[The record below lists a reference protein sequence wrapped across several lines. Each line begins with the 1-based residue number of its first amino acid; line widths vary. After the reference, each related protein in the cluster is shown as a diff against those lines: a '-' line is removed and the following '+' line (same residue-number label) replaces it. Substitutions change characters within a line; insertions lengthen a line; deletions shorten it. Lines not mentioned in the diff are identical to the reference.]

1 MVTDPMHQLDND
13 FTRLF
18 AAPVKPPTGTD
29 IAQLVAER
37 YGVSLVE
44 AMCWCL
50 NAFGDEQ

>member
-1 MVTDPMHQLDND
+1 MSDPMQKVYAD
-13 FTRLF
+13 FARVF
-18 AAPVKPPTGTD
+18 AEPVKPPTGTD